1 MEINNI
7 IINIKNLNINKNKCL
22 KCYKNFKFLIKKK
35 CFKCYNKKKKIF
47 LYK

>member
-7 IINIKNLNINKNKCL
+7 IKKLNININKNKCI
-22 KCYKNFKFLIKKK
+22 KCYKNFNFLIKKK
-35 CFKCYNKKKKIF
+35 CFKCYNIKKKIF